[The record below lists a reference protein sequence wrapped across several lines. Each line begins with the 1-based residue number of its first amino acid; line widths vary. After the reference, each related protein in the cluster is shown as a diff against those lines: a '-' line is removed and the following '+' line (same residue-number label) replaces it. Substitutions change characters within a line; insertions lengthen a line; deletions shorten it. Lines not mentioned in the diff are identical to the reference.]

1 LEGENV
7 KLKFSLRTL
16 YAAVLACLPAL
27 AASADTKVVAGI
39 PTAFAPYMSGI
50 VYAKTMGFFKEEGL
64 DVEFISVQGSGVL
77 IPQVV
82 NKAVTFGAIVPD
94 LPTVAMGKG
103 EPYPIQFF
111 YNAYPKYLFEFV
123 VLKDSPIQSL
133 ADLKGKKL
141 GVGALTFGNIPLS
154 RAMLQQSG
162 VTWMKDVEVLPVG
175 VGPAAWKRLTDKEID
190 VLNLFAHQHEVME
203 VTGIPIRRLPLPDGF
218 DKLFSNGWIAHSD
231 TVKQNPNL
239 VARFGRAYA
248 KGNYACSL
256 DVEKCLKAWWLF
268 DPASRPAKEKEA
280 EWVKMN
286 IPTLKVD
293 VRHATEAQPKGK
305 WGLYDEAS
313 WKQYLHGMKAG
324 EQIPDENLDLS
335 KLYTNA
341 FIDQINGFDAAEVK
355 AAVEKFKVE

>member
-1 LEGENV
+1 M
-7 KLKFSLRTL
+7 KLKLRIRTL
-16 YAAVLACLPAL
+16 LAAALACLPLA
-27 AASADTKVVAGI
+27 AASADTKVVVGF
-39 PTAFAPYMSGI
+39 PTAFAPYMSGL
-50 VYAKTMGFFKEEGL
+50 VYAKAIGFYKDEGL
-64 DVEFISVQGSGVL
+64 DVEFITVQGSGVL
-77 IPQVV
+77 IPQIV

-103 EPYPIQFF
+103 EPYPLRFF

-162 VTWMKDVEVLPVG
+162 VEWMKDVEVLPVG

-203 VTGIPIRRLPLPDGF
+203 VTGIPIRRLPLPEGF
-218 DKLFSNGWIAHSD
+218 DKLFSNGWIAHAD
-231 TVKQNPNL
+231 TIKENPEL
-239 VARFGRAYA
+239 IEKFGRAFA
-248 KGNYACSL
+248 KGTLACSF
-256 DVEKCLKAWWLF
+256 DREKCLKAWWLF

-286 IPTLKVD
+286 LPTLVVD
-293 VRHATEAQPKGK
+293 TRHAIESQPKGK
-305 WGLYDEAS
+305 WGIYDEAS
-313 WKQYLHGMKAG
+313 WKQYLHGMKVG

-341 FIDQINGFDAAEVK
+341 FIEKINAFNPADVK
-355 AAVEKFKVE
+355 ARVDHFKVE